1 MLNRQFGV
9 IGGGSWA
16 TALVKILTDNGQKV
30 NWWVRSEEVAQH
42 IHHHHHNPNYISSI
56 SFDGNLISV
65 STDLEKVISTS
76 DTLLLAVPSA
86 YIKEVMSSVN
96 AELWQ
101 GKTILSAIKGLVQP
115 ENQTIADFLTH
126 HYQINPIDFVAI
138 TGPCHAE
145 EVASEKLSYL
155 TFSNID
161 INKAKELAQYFSTPF
176 LQTRYSIDVQGVEFA
191 SVLKNIYALCVG
203 MSVGLGYG
211 DNFRAVLVSN
221 AMMEMSAILKV
232 VVPACERDIL
242 LPSYLGDT
250 LVTAYSPFS
259 RNRTF
264 GIMIGKGYSVHNAIL
279 ELNMVAEGYYATKAL
294 HHIVSEKN
302 IKAEILEATY
312 MILYGKSSP
321 QIEFNILSTH
331 LL

>member
-1 MLNRQFGV
+1 
-9 IGGGSWA
+9 
-16 TALVKILTDNGQKV
+16 
-30 NWWVRSEEVAQH
+30 
-42 IHHHHHNPNYISSI
+42 
-56 SFDGNLISV
+56 
-65 STDLEKVISTS
+65 
-76 DTLLLAVPSA
+76 
-86 YIKEVMSSVN
+86 
-96 AELWQ
+96 
-101 GKTILSAIKGLVQP
+101 
-115 ENQTIADFLTH
+115 
-126 HYQINPIDFVAI
+126 VAI

-161 INKAKELAQYFSTPF
+161 INKAKELAKYFSTPF

-232 VVPACERDIL
+232 VVPGCERDIL

-321 QIEFNILSTH
+321 QIEFNTLSTH
-331 LL
+331 VL